1 MIVGA
6 RTGAWA
12 KAGGGVPTARDYV
25 QDGLWLQFDAI
36 ENNGF
41 GSYDYD
47 LTYWKDNISGIVLNQ
62 VNGKFRFTGN
72 AFEWTSLDRLRSVKS
87 EDARINFT
95 STVQTL
101 EVVTTKANPVFT
113 LQGINGFDDWVSSRI
128 GANSDGAVQLEVNA
142 PGDGLTYL
150 AMTADGEQMRIYIN
164 GVNVATGGVL
174 KNSYSKLTNP
184 ELIFNGNVF
193 SSGVSS
199 GKVCAIRHSTSC
211 FTPDQVAANYAIDK
225 VRYNLPW
232 NHLTLAKTHMVFGG
246 RENEL

>member
-1 MIVGA
+1 MIIGA
-6 RTGAWA
+6 RMGAWA

-25 QDGLWLQFDAI
+25 QDGLWLQFDTI

-72 AFEWTSLDRLRSVKS
+72 AFEWTSLDRLSSIKS
-87 EDARINFT
+87 EDARINFS

-113 LQGINGFDDWVSSRI
+113 IQAINGFDGWVSSRI
-128 GANSDGAVQLEVNA
+128 GANSDGAVPLNA
-142 PGDGLTYL
+142 NDPGDGLTYL
-150 AMTADGEQMRIYIN
+150 AMTADGELMRIYIN
-164 GVNVATGGVL
+164 GVNVATGGVI
-174 KNSYSKLTNP
+174 KNSYAKITNP
-184 ELIFNGNVF
+184 RLVFNGTAS

-211 FTPDQVAANYAIDK
+211 FTPEQIATNYAIDK
-225 VRYNLPW
+225 ARFNLP
-232 NHLTLAKTHMVFGG
+232 
-246 RENEL
+246 

>member
-1 MIVGA
+1 MMLGA

-12 KAGGGVPTARDYV
+12 KSGGGVPTARDYV

-41 GSYDYD
+41 GRHDYD

-62 VNGKFRFTGN
+62 VNRKFRFTGN
-72 AFEWTSLDRLRSVKS
+72 AFEWTSVDRLVSVKS

-101 EVVTTKANPVFT
+101 EVVTTKADPVFT
-113 LQGINGFDDWVSSRI
+113 IQGINGFNGWVSSRI
-128 GANSDGAVQLEVNA
+128 GANSDGAVPLKAND
-142 PGDGLTYL
+142 PGGGLTYL

-164 GVNVATGGVL
+164 GVNVATGGVI
-174 KNSYSKLTNP
+174 KNSYAKLTDP
-184 ELIFNGNVF
+184 KLVFNGYVNT
-193 SSGVSS
+193 SGVSS

-211 FTPDQVAANYAIDK
+211 FTPEQIAANYAIDK
-225 VRYNLPW
+225 ARFNLP
-232 NHLTLAKTHMVFGG
+232 
-246 RENEL
+246 

>member
-1 MIVGA
+1 MLGA

-12 KAGGGVPTARDYV
+12 KRGGGVPTARDYV

-41 GSYDYD
+41 GRYDYD

-72 AFEWTSLDRLRSVKS
+72 AFEWTSADRLRSVQS
-87 EDARINFT
+87 EDARINFA

-101 EVVTTKANPVFT
+101 EVATTKASPVFT
-113 LQGINGFDDWVSSRI
+113 IQGINGFDDWVSSRI
-128 GANSDGAVQLEVNA
+128 GANSDGAVPLKANA

-164 GVNVATGGVL
+164 GVNVATGGVI
-174 KNSYSKLTNP
+174 KNSYSKITSPILV
-184 ELIFNGNVF
+184 FNGTPL
-193 SSGVSS
+193 SSGISS

-211 FTPDQVAANYAIDK
+211 FTPEQIAHNYAIDK
-225 VRYNLPW
+225 ARFGLP
-232 NHLTLAKTHMVFGG
+232 
-246 RENEL
+246 